1 MLNVFF
7 VSFLLGVDIRVDI
20 NHLHQLFSPNCY
32 FLFAYVDVISK
43 NHYPHMRIQITILE
57 HQHTLYIYIYI
68 YIYISHV
75 YINLIDC
82 VAFSCNT

>member
-1 MLNVFF
+1 MSYVSYFFGVMLDVSFVMLNVSF

-20 NHLHQLFSPNCY
+20 NHMHQLFSPSCY

-43 NHYPHMRIQITILE
+43 NHYPHMRIQITILG

-68 YIYISHV
+68 
-75 YINLIDC
+75 
-82 VAFSCNT
+82 